1 MPNVDKE
8 LHNPEVT
15 RGNLIK
21 ERTTSKPKRALRGA
35 AGGSHIGPVLST
47 AARADSLDGSSYVTS
62 TTVHATGIAAG
73 GVKSSTGHRKSAA
86 WGRGTLTDSTTR
98 TVRPNPGNQTTRGV
112 YRANG
117 VFGGSIPGRPS
128 QRSTQRATVYTTGG
142 NLTAEGA
149 APVFLDK
156 RSNIYGDGSDA
167 LGSAGRG
174 TREVNGAVDTVLSF
188 SSKSGGLGVTTKVY
202 PRMSA
207 RPVIQ
212 EGANPAAGTVSV
224 GDGTGL
230 VTGDLHADDITGG
243 ANGLAGMV
251 VYIFSRDTDTD
262 EDAALIAKGDVD
274 SVTEATITGTSGI
287 AVGTH
292 SCYAAFKDA
301 AGNIGPWSARG
312 TVVVS

>member
-15 RGNLIK
+15 RGNLIR

-73 GVKSSTGHRKSAA
+73 GVKSSTGYRKSAA

-98 TVRPNPGNQTTRGV
+98 TVRPNPGSQTERGM

-117 VFGGSIPGRPS
+117 VFGGSVPGKPA
-128 QRSTQRATVYTTGG
+128 QRTGQLSAAGAGTGG
-142 NLTAEGA
+142 LTAEGSA
-149 APVFLDK
+149 AAFMDK

-174 TREVNGAVDTVLSF
+174 TRELNGAVDTVLSRK
-188 SSKSGGLGVTTKVY
+188 SKSGGLATTTNVY

-212 EGANPAAGTVSV
+212 EGANPAAGTVSI
-224 GDGTGL
+224 GDGTAL
-230 VTGDLHADDITGG
+230 VTGDAHADDITGG
-243 ANGLAGMV
+243 ANGLAGFV
-251 VYIFSRDTDTD
+251 AYIFARDTDTD
-262 EDAALIAKGDVD
+262 EDAALIAKGDFDTD
-274 SVTEATITGTSGI
+274 SEGTLTGSAGVV
-287 AVGTH
+287 AGTH